1 MEQSIIHL
9 TPSSESFYREL
20 VYEFETK
27 LGRNLQV
34 NECHLLLSII
44 ERELLTQEK
53 STP

>member
-1 MEQSIIHL
+1 MKESIIHL
-9 TPSSESFYREL
+9 TSSCELRYREL
-20 VYEFETK
+20 VCEFETK

-53 STP
+53 ATP